1 MSVTSSSSFSLI
13 YSLASLVF
21 VALNIDV
28 AGVALA
34 AQLPPGAAVVE
45 PAVRVVRFK
54 VDYPKADL
62 TQIPKLTNWPT
73 IMRKSVL
80 ASLKFVNK
88 HWAICGEEK
97 NSEK

>member
-1 MSVTSSSSFSLI
+1 MSLNSSSSFSLI
-13 YSLASLVF
+13 DSLVF
-21 VALNIDV
+21 LALVALNIDV
-28 AGVALA
+28 VLA

>member
-1 MSVTSSSSFSLI
+1 MSVIPSGSFSLI
-13 YSLASLVF
+13 DSLVF
-21 VALNIDV
+21 LTLLALNING

-34 AQLPPGAAVVE
+34 AQLPPGATVVE
-45 PAVRVVRFK
+45 PAVRVVRFN

-62 TQIPKLTNWPT
+62 GQIPKLTNWPT

-97 NSEK
+97 TSEK